1 MACLRGLEGGG
12 GVCNL
17 GGIVYINKAENHIH
31 YSFYMENLVES
42 CLKILFLN
50 MGVFRGSQKGTSVG
64 GFHLVGEQNFRKAN
78 NQVYSS
84 FQLET
89 KYKPRYTH
97 QLLWQGVS
105 M

>member
-1 MACLRGLEGGG
+1 
-12 GVCNL
+12 
-17 GGIVYINKAENHIH
+17 
-31 YSFYMENLVES
+31 MENLVES

>member
-1 MACLRGLEGGG
+1 MFKNTIFKYGRVQGFPKGGG
-12 GVCNL
+12 GL
-17 GGIVYINKAENHIH
+17 
-31 YSFYMENLVES
+31 
-42 CLKILFLN
+42 
-50 MGVFRGSQKGTSVG
+50 Q
-64 GFHLVGEQNFRKAN
+64 LVGEQNFRKAN